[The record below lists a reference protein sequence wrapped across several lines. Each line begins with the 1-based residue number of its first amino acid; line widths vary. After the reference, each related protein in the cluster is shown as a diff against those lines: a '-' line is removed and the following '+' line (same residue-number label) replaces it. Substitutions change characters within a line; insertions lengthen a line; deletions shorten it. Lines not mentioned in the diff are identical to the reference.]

1 MKALAW
7 APACI
12 LGVIF
17 VVLLSTRQH
26 AESHLGAGVA
36 GMARGSACATMPRM
50 AGQPRMVNMR
60 TSARKHG
67 RWLENMGKGAAAL
80 GLAGSMALGN
90 PSLATEFDVLDAA
103 GPTNGYIMDDA
114 PVLQKGSEKKMN
126 EELGYLD
133 VGKGY
138 KLNVV
143 TVRKLEESSDAE
155 ALGEKML
162 EKWNKDKSTS
172 GVLVLVAKGYEA
184 ALVGGDK
191 FMAAVGDEAAGSISQ
206 DTVSYFA
213 SQGRPNQGV
222 SEGVKRI
229 TAIINGEADP
239 GPPQLKEYKRE
250 RTYKTKE
257 EVEASKG
264 ASIQVVGALLLI
276 AFVVPM
282 LQYAGYV
289 QRD

>member
-1 MKALAW
+1 MAAVIQPYPALRKTRNNASLMKSLVW
-7 APACI
+7 APACV

-17 VVLLSTRQH
+17 VVLVSTRQH
-26 AESHLGAGVA
+26 VDSLGAGIVA
-36 GMARGSACATMPRM
+36 RRSACATTPRISSQPRM
-50 AGQPRMVNMR
+50 ANMR

-126 EELGYLD
+126 EELSYLD
-133 VGKGY
+133 VGKGF

-155 ALGEKML
+155 SLGEKML
-162 EKWNKDKSTS
+162 EKWNKDKSNS

-191 FMAAVGDEAAGSISQ
+191 FMAAVGDDAAGSISQ

-229 TAIINGEADP
+229 TGILLQK
-239 GPPQLKEYKRE
+239 QL
-250 RTYKTKE
+250 TN
-257 EVEASKG
+257 
-264 ASIQVVGALLLI
+264 
-276 AFVVPM
+276 M
-282 LQYAGYV
+282 LWCSWSLS
-289 QRD
+289 